1 MLEQTFESVDVNNAL
16 SVIESISF
24 LVHRHIVSQERL
36 VCHNVVEPSTSAPT
50 CFSGL
55 FSSMLRP
62 VAGDASKGSGSEV
75 NRDQLMSSLLK
86 LVNVLVQMPVRT
98 MAPPGGMYPD
108 FDAANLDVD
117 NPMTDSGKMA
127 TAAVLHQRDDPVVSA
142 TDEQKTETAAN
153 AAGTPGGAAATTQ
166 RPPRPCSHFVDSN
179 CPDAEQKPPMLV
191 NVILSHRQ
199 IMAHLIESLSCC
211 NSNTMAMILG
221 SSGLKGSMHDL
232 FTGTE
237 PLSVGDG
244 IFRVLC
250 TINRSTSDVRLVLKA
265 VYDYLTCGM
274 QRPLSALSG
283 GGGGCISQLSEPL
296 LWFLLQVLDCKSSIE
311 IFLEMGTYA
320 VHCLSETEHA
330 IMMI

>member
-1 MLEQTFESVDVNNAL
+1 MLEQSFESVDVNNAL

-62 VAGDASKGSGSEV
+62 VAGDASKSSGSEV

-86 LVNVLVQMPVRT
+86 LVNVLVQMPIRT
-98 MAPPGGMYPD
+98 MAPPSAMDYPPD
-108 FDAANLDVD
+108 FNTANENLDVD
-117 NPMTDSGKMA
+117 NSMTDSGKMA
-127 TAAVLHQRDDPVVSA
+127 TAAVLHQCDDPVVSA

-153 AAGTPGGAAATTQ
+153 AAGTPGGAGTTQ
-166 RPPRPCSHFVDSN
+166 RLPQPCSHFVDSN
-179 CPDAEQKPPMLV
+179 SPDGEQKTPMLV
-191 NVILSHRQ
+191 NVILAHRH
-199 IMAHLIESLSCC
+199 IMMHLIESLSCC

-244 IFRVLC
+244 IFHVLC
-250 TINRSTSDVRLVLKA
+250 TINRSTSDIRLILKA
-265 VYDYLTCGM
+265 VYDYLTCGI
-274 QRPLSALSG
+274 QRPLSAVSG
-283 GGGGCISQLSEPL
+283 GAGCISQLSEPL

-311 IFLEMGTYA
+311 IFLEMGRYI
-320 VHCLSETEHA
+320 V
-330 IMMI
+330 